1 MIKVTSEISTT
12 KENCAAQIK
21 TRVIIGYEKEICNDC
36 KNKIL
41 KAELKALI
49 KSIIETR
56 PDLLYDALEEV
67 TKEALCND

>member
-1 MIKVTSEISTT
+1 MIKITSEIGYD
-12 KENCAAQIK
+12 NNMHCAQIK
-21 TRVIIGYEKEICNDC
+21 TRVVIEYEKEICDDC

-49 KSIIETR
+49 SSVIGTR

-67 TKEALCND
+67 TQEV